1 MKNRT
6 KLAGTTFEILLISL
20 MYFKQSMS
28 STILPKL
35 KTTTLA
41 SFLENLKM
49 PFEYSNK
56 THSKY
61 TDVFRTL
68 SDIYDSLLQK
78 QLTAESCY
86 LFSQKHSILDI

>member
-1 MKNRT
+1 
-6 KLAGTTFEILLISL
+6 
-20 MYFKQSMS
+20 
-28 STILPKL
+28 
-35 KTTTLA
+35 
-41 SFLENLKM
+41 M

-78 QLTAESCY
+78 QLTAESGY
-86 LFSQKHSILDI
+86 LFSQKHSILDIWDGSEFVSKLLIQITSYKINIATIIWEPR

>member
-1 MKNRT
+1 
-6 KLAGTTFEILLISL
+6 
-20 MYFKQSMS
+20 
-28 STILPKL
+28 
-35 KTTTLA
+35 
-41 SFLENLKM
+41 M

-86 LFSQKHSILDI
+86 LFSQKHSILDIWDGSEFVSKLLIQITSYKLTLQP